1 MALKA
6 VVLGAG
12 EGSRMNAD
20 YPKVLHQVAGR
31 PMIQWVLD
39 AVAPLEPSRTVV
51 VVKPDAERVAAMLPG
66 RASPVVQARQLG
78 TAHALQV
85 ALESVSLDADDH
97 ILVVPADTPLIT
109 TDTLGRMAR
118 LHRTTGAAATCVTAA
133 MDDPTGY
140 GRVVRDGW
148 GRVRRI
154 VEHAD
159 CTTSEREIQE
169 INGGTYMFDG
179 EFIRGALAHVEQ
191 NNAQGEYYLPDAVSI
206 LGEEGHS
213 IAAFRTT
220 AEELSG
226 VNTQDQL
233 AGAAAIMRDRI
244 NEAWMR
250 EGVWM
255 LDPTRV
261 YIDAAA
267 VLEAGVRLYPGVH
280 LEGRTM
286 VRSGAR
292 IGPDAFLEDSEVGE
306 GAEVWYSAVRG
317 ASIGAGAEVGPYAS
331 LRPGARLDG
340 DSKAGTFVEVKNS
353 VLGRGAKAPHLS
365 YVGDADIGA
374 GANIGA
380 GAVTANY
387 DWQDK
392 HRTKVGRGAQI
403 GCNTV
408 LVAPVEV
415 GGGAYTAAGSA
426 ITRDVPEGALGVE
439 RSDQREVPGYSER
452 RARRRGQDGPR

>member
-12 EGSRMNAD
+12 EGSRMKAAC
-20 YPKVLHQVAGR
+20 PKVLHRVAGR
-31 PMIQWVLD
+31 PLIQWVLD
-39 AVAPLEPSRTVV
+39 AVAPLEPAQTVV
-51 VVKPDAERVAAMLPG
+51 VVKPDADQVAAMLPD

-85 ALESVSLDADDH
+85 ALGVFSLEADDH

-169 INGGTYMFDG
+169 INGGIYMFDG
-179 EFIRGALAHVEQ
+179 EYIRDALDHVEQ
-191 NNAQGEYYLPDAVSI
+191 NNAQSEYYLPDAVSI

-226 VNTQDQL
+226 VNTQGQL
-233 AGAAAIMRDRI
+233 AGAAAIMRRRI

-255 LDPTRV
+255 LDPDRV
-261 YIDAAA
+261 YIDAGVDLA
-267 VLEAGVRLYPGVH
+267 AGVRLYPGVH
-280 LEGRTM
+280 LEGGAR

-292 IGPDAFLEDSEVGE
+292 IGPDVFLEDTEVGE
-306 GAEVWYSAVRG
+306 GARIWYSALRG
-317 ASIGAGAEVGPYAS
+317 ACVGPGAEVGPYAS
-331 LRPGARLDG
+331 LRPGARLGG

-353 VLGRGAKAPHLS
+353 VVGQGAKVPHLS

-374 GANIGA
+374 GANLGA
-380 GAVTANY
+380 GSITANY
-387 DWQDK
+387 DWLAK

-415 GGGAYTAAGSA
+415 GEGAYTAAGSA

-439 RSDQREVPGYSER
+439 RSAQREVADYAER
-452 RARRRGQDGPR
+452 RGEQGGTG